1 MAAKISS
8 FNKVPVKCDAS
19 ECKQL
24 ILQVKA
30 TCLMFVKVINAMF
43 NDDLQKE
50 PLQVI
55 LNAINVKTEVRT
67 SDLLGEHV
75 LITQVP
81 NLY

>member
-24 ILQVKA
+24 IQQVKA

-43 NDDLQKE
+43 SDDLQKE
-50 PLQVI
+50 PLTTI

-67 SDLLGEHV
+67 SDLLGKHV